1 MCLNDGFIVAGACVV
16 GASVGAGAVVVVV
29 GVVVVVAAG
38 GAMVGFGFHGCGLT
52 GAQTF

>member
-29 GVVVVVAAG
+29 VVVVVVAA